1 MTDTLGIAGIFA
13 QEPTLEVR
21 IEQYLDKVPSD
32 ATLKDTYVDAADR
45 QQVRRRAL
53 IAAALDAIFEHQSPA
68 VLDEGIEVEVGLERD
83 VWSDLADVRRDFKHD
98 CDLLD
103 AGRKPQLILQ
113 PTKTDTSLATPS
125 INARVQELILWL
137 AVIHLH
143 QEGLD
148 TRFPTQQSVIAKAAS
163 VTERRPNALH
173 TELSRY
179 TTQNGPSRVQIDH
192 FWKLVQMAQTL
203 AREAGDEKG
212 AFALLLPGAL
222 AITKSATHGGAAA
235 GRVT

>member
-98 CDLLD
+98 CDSIPY
-103 AGRKPQLILQ
+103 RH
-113 PTKTDTSLATPS
+113 TPVS
-125 INARVQELILWL
+125 GSAVSSQDSAASNL
-137 AVIHLH
+137 AVYNP
-143 QEGLD
+143 Q
-148 TRFPTQQSVIAKAAS
+148 
-163 VTERRPNALH
+163 
-173 TELSRY
+173 
-179 TTQNGPSRVQIDH
+179 
-192 FWKLVQMAQTL
+192 
-203 AREAGDEKG
+203 
-212 AFALLLPGAL
+212 
-222 AITKSATHGGAAA
+222 
-235 GRVT
+235 